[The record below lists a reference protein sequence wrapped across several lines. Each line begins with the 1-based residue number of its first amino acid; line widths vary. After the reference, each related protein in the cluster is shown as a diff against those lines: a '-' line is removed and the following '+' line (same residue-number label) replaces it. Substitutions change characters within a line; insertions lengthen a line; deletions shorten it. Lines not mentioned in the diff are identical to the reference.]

1 MRRWKKGKIDVAE
14 GHSPLAQ
21 FEIKTL
27 VPLEIGGID
36 ASFTNSS
43 LFMVLTVATV
53 TLFLVGGMR
62 KSALVPGRWQSM
74 AELSYV
80 FIAGLL
86 KDTVG
91 NEGRPYFP
99 FIFTIFMFVLVGNL
113 WGLMPY
119 SFTFTSHIAVT
130 FAMAFFIFVGVT
142 IIAIAKHKMHF
153 FSFFMPPGVPLYMA
167 PLLVPIEII
176 SYLSR
181 PISLSVRLFANM
193 LAGHT
198 LLKVFAGFIISLGI
212 AAGWL
217 PFAFV
222 VALTGLEFVIAFLQA
237 FVFAILT
244 CLYLNDALHLH

>member
-1 MRRWKKGKIDVAE
+1 MAE
-14 GHSPLAQ
+14 GQSPLAQ

-27 VPLEIGGID
+27 VPIEMFGVN

-43 LFMVLTVATV
+43 LFMVLTVITV
-53 TLFLVGGMR
+53 SLFLIGGMR
-62 KSALVPGRWQSM
+62 RSAMIPGRWQSM

-80 FIAGLL
+80 FIANMV
-86 KDTVG
+86 KDNVG
-91 NEGRPYFP
+91 SEGRPYFP
-99 FIFTIFMFVLVGNL
+99 FIFTIFMFILVGNF
-113 WGLMPY
+113 WGMMPY

-130 FAMAFFIFVGVT
+130 FAMAFFVFIGVT
-142 IIAIAKHKMHF
+142 IIAIAKHKLHF
-153 FSFFMPPGVPLYMA
+153 LTFFMPPGVPMVMA
-167 PLLVPIEII
+167 PLLIPIEII

-198 LLKVFAGFIISLGI
+198 LLKVFAGFIISLGV

-217 PFAFV
+217 PFVFV

>member
-1 MRRWKKGKIDVAE
+1 MAE
-14 GHSPLAQ
+14 GQSPLAQ

-27 VPLEIGGID
+27 VPIEMFGVD

-43 LFMVLTVATV
+43 LFMVLTVITV
-53 TLFLVGGMR
+53 SLFLIGGMR
-62 KSALVPGRWQSM
+62 RSAMIPGRWQSM

-80 FIAGLL
+80 FIANMV
-86 KDTVG
+86 KDNVG
-91 NEGRPYFP
+91 SEGRPYFP
-99 FIFTIFMFVLVGNL
+99 FIFTIFMFILVGNF
-113 WGLMPY
+113 WGMMPY

-130 FAMAFFIFVGVT
+130 FAMAFFVFIGVT
-142 IIAIAKHKMHF
+142 IIAIAKHKLHF
-153 FSFFMPPGVPLYMA
+153 LTFFMPPGVPMVMA
-167 PLLVPIEII
+167 PLLIPIEII

-198 LLKVFAGFIISLGI
+198 LLKVFAGFIISLGV

-217 PFAFV
+217 PFVFV

>member
-1 MRRWKKGKIDVAE
+1 VAE
-14 GHSPLAQ
+14 GQSPLAQ

-27 VPLEIGGID
+27 VPIEIGGID

-43 LFMVLTVATV
+43 LFMVLTVITV
-53 TLFLVGGMR
+53 SLFLIGGMR
-62 KSALVPGRWQSM
+62 RSSMVPGRWQSM

-80 FIAGLL
+80 FIANMV
-86 KDTVG
+86 KDNVG
-91 NEGRPYFP
+91 SEGRPYFP
-99 FIFTIFMFVLVGNL
+99 FIFTIFMFILVGNF
-113 WGLMPY
+113 WGMMPY

-130 FAMAFFIFVGVT
+130 FAMAFFVFIGVT
-142 IIAIAKHKMHF
+142 LIAIAKHKLHF
-153 FSFFMPPGVPLYMA
+153 LTFFMPPGVPMVMA

-198 LLKVFAGFIISLGI
+198 LLKVFAGFIISLGV

-217 PFAFV
+217 PFVFV